1 MSFDK
6 LQLKKCR
13 DVSLDNVRRIGALFP
28 DCVIESRDAEGRVVP
43 VIDFEVLKSH
53 LSKDIITP
61 TQPERYQMNW
71 PGKAQSRNQA
81 YTPIDK
87 TIRPVETESK
97 DFATTENIFIEG
109 DNLDVLKLLQ
119 ESYLGKV
126 KMIYIDPP
134 YNTGK
139 DFIYKDTYTQD
150 KVEYSEQSDYMDAEG
165 GRLVANPES
174 KGRYHSDWLS
184 MIYPRL
190 LLARNLLRDDGVI
203 FISIDDNEQANL
215 KILCDEVFG
224 KENFVACVVWRKSD
238 NQANIGKVARVKE
251 YILGYARSYNTE
263 NIYKMPLSKKA
274 LKMYNYKDSKGLF
287 RQGNIL
293 DKTRGRYVYNITTP
307 SGDVV
312 NGPWMKSKKIFEIM
326 LKNDEIYFPK
336 KTSKIPYIKIYL
348 KDSKGQIPSD
358 LLDSYVGTNQ
368 KASKDIEKIFDF
380 RVFEFSKPIGL
391 INHFLKISTQK
402 SDIILDF
409 FAGSGTTAHAVM
421 ALNAED
427 GGKRT
432 CISVQ
437 LPELTDEKSEAYK
450 AGYKNIAEITKERI
464 RRAGQNIPPPP
475 LWPPSI
481 QGFGCLRWIL
491 AIINLC
497 KKPSIKP
504 LRLKFSI

>member
-1 MSFDK
+1 MGFEK
-6 LQLKKCR
+6 LQLKTCR
-13 DVSLDNVRRIGALFP
+13 DLNLDNVRRIGALFP
-28 DCVIESRDAEGRVVP
+28 DCVIESRDAEGRVVL

-87 TIRPVETESK
+87 TIRPVEAESK

-119 ESYLGKV
+119 ESYLGKI

-134 YNTGK
+134 YNTGN
-139 DFIYKDTYTQD
+139 DFIYKDNRTQD
-150 KVEYSEQSDYMDAEG
+150 KAEYDEKSDYIDENG
-165 GRLVANPES
+165 GRLVANPQS

-215 KILCDEVFG
+215 KKVCDEVFG
-224 KENFVACVVWRKSD
+224 EENFVGDLIRKTKSTTNDAKTGYNIQHENTLIYAKNKVNLQLQGEAKTFENYKNPD
-238 NQANIGKVARVKE
+238 NDPNGDWAPDNPSARGGSYFEIKNPYTGKVDLPPINSEWRFAKNTFEKYVKTGKIKFKKHHTKNE
-251 YILGYARSYNTE
+251 RGFIFKRYKSEVKQECKLVDSLFFTDNAYMNQHATKTMNTLFPDFKPFDYTKPHNFIKKLIQYA
-263 NIYKMPLSKKA
+263 
-274 LKMYNYKDSKGLF
+274 
-287 RQGNIL
+287 
-293 DKTRGRYVYNITTP
+293 
-307 SGDVV
+307 
-312 NGPWMKSKKIFEIM
+312 
-326 LKNDEIYFPK
+326 
-336 KTSKIPYIKIYL
+336 
-348 KDSKGQIPSD
+348 
-358 LLDSYVGTNQ
+358 
-368 KASKDIEKIFDF
+368 
-380 RVFEFSKPIGL
+380 
-391 INHFLKISTQK
+391 TQQD
-402 SDIILDF
+402 DIILDF

-450 AGYKNIAEITKERI
+450 AGYTNIAEITKERI

-475 LWPPSI
+475 RYGRRRYRVS
-481 QGFGCLRWIL
+481 GF
-491 AIINLC
+491 
-497 KKPSIKP
+497 
-504 LRLKFSI
+504 